1 MRLSRTINQTS
12 ALSSL
17 ALDVHAT
24 KQRTMHAKSL
34 AGGSLTRK
42 RENGTKRTHTV
53 FFFLLFQIS
62 FLSGICV
69 YVILDPERDCCMLIR
84 YSLFDE
90 HGDDLCRHET
100 MNGSNEITCSRTCRR
115 GGSTSTRRRANVR
128 TTIGLVRTRGPKRS
142 RVIKVERS
150 HGAHTNKATPEER
163 SHGAHTNKATPEAK

>member
-1 MRLSRTINQTS
+1 VPAAPLLRVRRRRSPPPASLNDCMIDRSDLSD
-12 ALSSL
+12 L
-17 ALDVHAT
+17 
-24 KQRTMHAKSL
+24 
-34 AGGSLTRK
+34 RK
-42 RENGTKRTHTV
+42 LYC
-53 FFFLLFQIS
+53 FLLLFQIS

-142 RVIKVERS
+142 RVIKVETS
-150 HGAHTNKATPEER
+150 HGAHTNKAAPEER